1 MPEGDEMRVMG
12 QGGPICDAADECPA
26 SQPSQYSQTVLYSGV
41 PSFPALKTCWYLKRY
56 VDLCAR
62 LNDIDGT
69 ECIHR
74 PAIASPIAQAAGG
87 VTAKSDGQIMIAH
100 QNTIFALSSGAG
112 RAGVAVIRLSGP
124 MAGQTLCALLGRDT
138 VPTPRH
144 AVYAPI
150 RDPQTGERLDDAVAI
165 YFAGPAS
172 FTGEDVVELHTHG
185 GRAVID
191 GVLECLS
198 RQPGLRIAEPG
209 EYTKRAFENGKMDLT
224 AAEGIADLI
233 DAETAA
239 QRRQAVRQMA
249 GELGA
254 LYEDWRTRLMK
265 ALAHIE
271 ADIDFPDEDLPD
283 GIVPV
288 VRGDLIAVGDEMT
301 KHLADNRRGERLR
314 EGFQIVILG
323 APNAGKSSLL
333 NRLAQRDAAIVSE
346 IAGTTRDMIEV
357 HLDLGGF
364 PVTMVDTAG
373 LRESGDVI
381 ETEGVRRATERAENA
396 DLRLVVVDREDWPNI
411 DPEAAR
417 LIDGSTILLINKV
430 DGLLAE
436 ELPKVWNGTSAK
448 GAALELPV
456 LPISAMTGQGIE
468 SLLQL
473 LETRVKEGLDFAG
486 PVPLTRLRHRRAL
499 ESASDHLDRGMK
511 TDIAELAAEDVRLA
525 VREIG
530 KITGRVDVEDL
541 LDIIFGD
548 FCIGK

>member
-1 MPEGDEMRVMG
+1 MTINVTHNGTPIKGG
-12 QGGPICDAADECPA
+12 QTD
-26 SQPSQYSQTVLYSGV
+26 
-41 PSFPALKTCWYLKRY
+41 
-56 VDLCAR
+56 
-62 LNDIDGT
+62 
-69 ECIHR
+69 
-74 PAIASPIAQAAGG
+74 
-87 VTAKSDGQIMIAH
+87 
-100 QNTIFALSSGAG
+100 TIFALSSGAG

-124 MAGQTLCALLGRDT
+124 MAGPTLCALLGRDNL
-138 VPTPRH
+138 PKARH
-144 AVYAPI
+144 AIYAPI
-150 RDPQTGERLDDAVAI
+150 RDPKTDERLDDAVAI

-191 GVLECLS
+191 GVLECLAA
-198 RQPGLRIAEPG
+198 QPGLRIAEPG
-209 EYTKRAFENGKMDLT
+209 EYTRRAFENGKMDLT

-254 LYEDWRTRLMK
+254 LYEDWRARLMK
-265 ALAHIE
+265 ALAYIE
-271 ADIDFPDEDLPD
+271 ADIDFPDEDLPG

-288 VRGDLIAVGDEMT
+288 VRGDLASVYGEMT

-333 NRLAQRDAAIVSE
+333 NRLARRDAAIVSE

-381 ETEGVRRATERAENA
+381 ETEGVRRATARAEDA
-396 DLRLVVVDREDWPNI
+396 DLRLVVVDRGDWPRI
-411 DPEAAR
+411 DAEAAR
-417 LIDGSTILLINKV
+417 LIEGNTILLINKV
-430 DGLLAE
+430 DVADTGNVPA
-436 ELPKVWNGTSAK
+436 VWSGQSA
-448 GAALELPV
+448 GGDQLELPV
-456 LPISAMTGQGIE
+456 LPISAMTGQGME

-473 LETRVKEGLDFAG
+473 LETRVKVGLDFAG
-486 PVPLTRLRHRRAL
+486 PVPLTRLRHRQAL
-499 ESASDHLDRGMK
+499 ERASDHLDRGLQ
-511 TDIAELAAEDVRLA
+511 TDIAELAAEDIRLA

>member
-1 MPEGDEMRVMG
+1 MTINVTHNGTPI
-12 QGGPICDAADECPA
+12 QGG
-26 SQPSQYSQTVLYSGV
+26 QT
-41 PSFPALKTCWYLKRY
+41 
-56 VDLCAR
+56 D
-62 LNDIDGT
+62 
-69 ECIHR
+69 
-74 PAIASPIAQAAGG
+74 
-87 VTAKSDGQIMIAH
+87 
-100 QNTIFALSSGAG
+100 TIFALSSGAG

-124 MAGQTLCALLGRDT
+124 MAGPTLCALLGRDNL
-138 VPTPRH
+138 PKARH
-144 AVYAPI
+144 AIYAPI
-150 RDPQTGERLDDAVAI
+150 RDPKTEERLDDAVAI

-191 GVLECLS
+191 GVLDCLAA
-198 RQPGLRIAEPG
+198 RPGLRIAEPG
-209 EYTKRAFENGKMDLT
+209 EYTRRAFENGKMDLT

-254 LYEDWRTRLMK
+254 LYENWRARLMK
-265 ALAHIE
+265 ALAYIE
-271 ADIDFPDEDLPD
+271 ADIDFPDEDLPG

-288 VRGDLIAVGDEMT
+288 VRGDLSSVHGEMD

-333 NRLAQRDAAIVSE
+333 NRLAMREAAIVSE

-381 ETEGVRRATERAENA
+381 ETEGVRRATARAEDA
-396 DLRLVVVDREDWPNI
+396 DLRLVVVDRSDWPHI
-411 DPEAAR
+411 DAEAAR
-417 LIDGSTILLINKV
+417 LIDANTILLVNKV
-430 DGLLAE
+430 DGVDVGDI
-436 ELPKVWNGTSAK
+436 PTVWSGKSAI
-448 GAALELPV
+448 GDRLELPV
-456 LPISAMTGQGIE
+456 LPISAMTGQGME

-486 PVPLTRLRHRRAL
+486 PVPLTRLRHRQAL
-499 ESASDHLDRGMK
+499 ERASDHLDRGLQ

>member
-1 MPEGDEMRVMG
+1 MAGRMTINATPNT
-12 QGGPICDAADECPA
+12 I
-26 SQPSQYSQTVLYSGV
+26 
-41 PSFPALKTCWYLKRY
+41 
-56 VDLCAR
+56 
-62 LNDIDGT
+62 LNVNTD
-69 ECIHR
+69 
-74 PAIASPIAQAAGG
+74 
-87 VTAKSDGQIMIAH
+87 
-100 QNTIFALSSGAG
+100 TIFALSSGAG

-124 MAGQTLCALLGRDT
+124 MAGATLCALLGRDT
-138 VPTPRH
+138 LPKARH

-150 RDPQTGERLDDAVAI
+150 RDPKTDERLDDAVAI

-172 FTGEDVVELHTHG
+172 FTGEDVVELHVHG

-191 GVLECLS
+191 GVLECLAA
-198 RQPGLRIAEPG
+198 QPGLRIAEPG
-209 EYTKRAFENGKMDLT
+209 EYTRRAFENGKMDLT

-233 DAETAA
+233 DCETAA

-254 LYEDWRTRLMK
+254 LYEDWRARLMK
-265 ALAHIE
+265 ALAYIE
-271 ADIDFPDEDLPD
+271 ADIDFPDEDLPG

-288 VRGDLIAVGDEMT
+288 VRGDLASVYSEMGR
-301 KHLADNRRGERLR
+301 HLADNRRGERLR

-373 LRESGDVI
+373 LRESRDVI
-381 ETEGVRRATERAENA
+381 ESEGVRRATARAEDA
-396 DLRLVVVDREDWPNI
+396 DLRLVVVDRNDWPDI
-411 DPEAAR
+411 DAEAAR
-417 LIDGSTILLINKV
+417 LIDGNTILLVNKV
-430 DGLLAE
+430 DGADGTGSLRDDVPTL
-436 ELPKVWNGTSAK
+436 WSGTSAV
-448 GAALELPV
+448 GMALELPV
-456 LPISAMTGQGIE
+456 LPISAMTGQGVE

-486 PVPLTRLRHRRAL
+486 PVPLTRLRHRKAL
-499 ESASDHLDRGMK
+499 EGASDHLDRGLQ

>member
-1 MPEGDEMRVMG
+1 MTINATPNT
-12 QGGPICDAADECPA
+12 I
-26 SQPSQYSQTVLYSGV
+26 
-41 PSFPALKTCWYLKRY
+41 
-56 VDLCAR
+56 
-62 LNDIDGT
+62 LNVNTD
-69 ECIHR
+69 
-74 PAIASPIAQAAGG
+74 
-87 VTAKSDGQIMIAH
+87 
-100 QNTIFALSSGAG
+100 TIFALSSGAG

-124 MAGQTLCALLGRDT
+124 MAGATLCALLGRDT
-138 VPTPRH
+138 LPKARH

-150 RDPQTGERLDDAVAI
+150 RDPKTDERLDDAVAI

-172 FTGEDVVELHTHG
+172 FTGEDVVELHVHG

-191 GVLECLS
+191 GVLECLAV
-198 RQPGLRIAEPG
+198 QPGLRIAEPG
-209 EYTKRAFENGKMDLT
+209 EYTRRAFENGKMDLT

-233 DAETAA
+233 DCETAA

-254 LYEDWRTRLMK
+254 LYEDWRARLMK
-265 ALAHIE
+265 ALAYIE
-271 ADIDFPDEDLPD
+271 ADIDFPDEDLPG

-288 VRGDLIAVGDEMT
+288 VRGDLASVYAEIG

-373 LRESGDVI
+373 LRESRDVI
-381 ETEGVRRATERAENA
+381 ESEGVRRATARAEDA
-396 DLRLVVVDREDWPNI
+396 DLRLVVVDRNDWPDI
-411 DPEAAR
+411 DAEAAR
-417 LIDGSTILLINKV
+417 LIDGNTILLVNKV
-430 DGLLAE
+430 DGADGTGSLCDDVPTL
-436 ELPKVWNGTSAK
+436 WSGTSAA
-448 GAALELPV
+448 GMALELPV
-456 LPISAMTGQGIE
+456 LPISAMTGQGVE

-486 PVPLTRLRHRRAL
+486 PVPLTRLRHRKAL
-499 ESASDHLDRGMK
+499 EGASDHLDRGLQ

>member
-1 MPEGDEMRVMG
+1 MTINVTHNGTPIKGG
-12 QGGPICDAADECPA
+12 QTD
-26 SQPSQYSQTVLYSGV
+26 
-41 PSFPALKTCWYLKRY
+41 
-56 VDLCAR
+56 
-62 LNDIDGT
+62 
-69 ECIHR
+69 
-74 PAIASPIAQAAGG
+74 
-87 VTAKSDGQIMIAH
+87 
-100 QNTIFALSSGAG
+100 TIFALSSGAG

-124 MAGQTLCALLGRDT
+124 MAGPTLCALLGRDNL
-138 VPTPRH
+138 PKARH
-144 AVYAPI
+144 AIYAPI
-150 RDPQTGERLDDAVAI
+150 RDPKTDERLDDAVAI

-191 GVLECLS
+191 GVLECLAA
-198 RQPGLRIAEPG
+198 QPGLRIAEPG
-209 EYTKRAFENGKMDLT
+209 EYTRRAFENGKMDLT

-254 LYEDWRTRLMK
+254 LYEDWRARLMK
-265 ALAHIE
+265 ALAYIE
-271 ADIDFPDEDLPD
+271 ADIDFPDEDLPG

-288 VRGDLIAVGDEMT
+288 VRGDLASVYGEMT

-333 NRLAQRDAAIVSE
+333 NRLARRDAAIVSE

-381 ETEGVRRATERAENA
+381 ETEGVRRATARAEDA
-396 DLRLVVVDREDWPNI
+396 DLRLVVVDRGDWPRI
-411 DPEAAR
+411 DAEAAR
-417 LIDGSTILLINKV
+417 LIEGNTILLINKV
-430 DGLLAE
+430 DVADTGNVPA
-436 ELPKVWNGTSAK
+436 VWSGQSA
-448 GAALELPV
+448 GGDQLELPV
-456 LPISAMTGQGIE
+456 LPISAMTGQGME

-473 LETRVKEGLDFAG
+473 LETRVKVGLDFAG
-486 PVPLTRLRHRRAL
+486 PVPLTRLRHRQAL
-499 ESASDHLDRGMK
+499 ERASDHLDRGLQ
-511 TDIAELAAEDVRLA
+511 TDIAELAAEDIRLA

-530 KITGRVDVEDL
+530 KMCGFGLILRFLRDQGIQRGIRCRITVL
-541 LDIIFGD
+541 M
-548 FCIGK
+548 

>member
-1 MPEGDEMRVMG
+1 MKGG
-12 QGGPICDAADECPA
+12 QTD
-26 SQPSQYSQTVLYSGV
+26 
-41 PSFPALKTCWYLKRY
+41 
-56 VDLCAR
+56 
-62 LNDIDGT
+62 
-69 ECIHR
+69 
-74 PAIASPIAQAAGG
+74 
-87 VTAKSDGQIMIAH
+87 
-100 QNTIFALSSGAG
+100 TIFALSSGAG

-124 MAGQTLCALLGRDT
+124 MAGPTLCALLGRDNL
-138 VPTPRH
+138 PKARH
-144 AVYAPI
+144 AIYAPI
-150 RDPQTGERLDDAVAI
+150 RDPKTDERLDDAVAI

-191 GVLECLS
+191 GVLECLAA
-198 RQPGLRIAEPG
+198 QPGLRIAEPG
-209 EYTKRAFENGKMDLT
+209 EYTRRAFENGKMDLT

-254 LYEDWRTRLMK
+254 LYEDWRARLMK
-265 ALAHIE
+265 ALAYIE
-271 ADIDFPDEDLPD
+271 ADIDFPDEDLPG

-288 VRGDLIAVGDEMT
+288 VRGDLASVYGEMT

-333 NRLAQRDAAIVSE
+333 NRLARRDAAIVSE

-381 ETEGVRRATERAENA
+381 ETEGVRRATARAEDA
-396 DLRLVVVDREDWPNI
+396 DLRLVVVDRGDWPRI
-411 DPEAAR
+411 DAEAAR
-417 LIDGSTILLINKV
+417 LIEGNTILLINKV
-430 DGLLAE
+430 DVADTGNVPA
-436 ELPKVWNGTSAK
+436 VWSGQSA
-448 GAALELPV
+448 GGDQLELPV
-456 LPISAMTGQGIE
+456 LPISAMTGQGME

-473 LETRVKEGLDFAG
+473 LETRVKVGLDFAG
-486 PVPLTRLRHRRAL
+486 PVPLTRLRHRQAL
-499 ESASDHLDRGMK
+499 ERASDHLDRGLQ
-511 TDIAELAAEDVRLA
+511 TDIAELAAEDIRLA

>member
-1 MPEGDEMRVMG
+1 MTINVTHNETPI
-12 QGGPICDAADECPA
+12 QGG
-26 SQPSQYSQTVLYSGV
+26 QT
-41 PSFPALKTCWYLKRY
+41 
-56 VDLCAR
+56 D
-62 LNDIDGT
+62 
-69 ECIHR
+69 
-74 PAIASPIAQAAGG
+74 
-87 VTAKSDGQIMIAH
+87 
-100 QNTIFALSSGAG
+100 TIFALSSGAG

-124 MAGQTLCALLGRDT
+124 MAGPTLCALLGRDNL
-138 VPTPRH
+138 PKARH
-144 AVYAPI
+144 AIYAPI
-150 RDPQTGERLDDAVAI
+150 RDPKTDERLDDAVAI

-191 GVLECLS
+191 GVLECLAA
-198 RQPGLRIAEPG
+198 QPGLRIAEPG
-209 EYTKRAFENGKMDLT
+209 EYTRRAFENGKMDLT

-233 DAETAA
+233 DAETSA

-254 LYEDWRTRLMK
+254 LYEDWRARLMK
-265 ALAHIE
+265 ALAYIE
-271 ADIDFPDEDLPD
+271 ADIDFPDEDLPG
-283 GIVPV
+283 GIVPA
-288 VRGDLIAVGDEMT
+288 VRGDLASVYGEMT

-333 NRLAQRDAAIVSE
+333 NRLARRDAAIVSE

-381 ETEGVRRATERAENA
+381 ETEGVRRATARAEDA
-396 DLRLVVVDREDWPNI
+396 DLRLVVVDRDDWPRI
-411 DPEAAR
+411 DAEAAR
-417 LIDGSTILLINKV
+417 LIERNTILLVNKV
-430 DGLLAE
+430 DVADTGDV
-436 ELPKVWNGTSAK
+436 PTVWSGQSL
-448 GAALELPV
+448 GGDQLELPV
-456 LPISAMTGQGIE
+456 LPISAMTGQGME

-473 LETRVKEGLDFAG
+473 LETRVKGGLDFAG
-486 PVPLTRLRHRRAL
+486 PVPLTRLRHRQAIER
-499 ESASDHLDRGMK
+499 ASDHLDRGLQ
-511 TDIAELAAEDVRLA
+511 TDIAELAAEDIRLA

>member
-1 MPEGDEMRVMG
+1 MTINVTHIGTPI
-12 QGGPICDAADECPA
+12 QGG
-26 SQPSQYSQTVLYSGV
+26 QT
-41 PSFPALKTCWYLKRY
+41 
-56 VDLCAR
+56 D
-62 LNDIDGT
+62 
-69 ECIHR
+69 
-74 PAIASPIAQAAGG
+74 
-87 VTAKSDGQIMIAH
+87 
-100 QNTIFALSSGAG
+100 TIFALSSGAG

-124 MAGQTLCALLGRDT
+124 MAGPTLCALLGRDNL
-138 VPTPRH
+138 PKARH
-144 AVYAPI
+144 AIYAPI
-150 RDPQTGERLDDAVAI
+150 CDPKTDERLDDAVAI

-191 GVLECLS
+191 GVLECLAV
-198 RQPGLRIAEPG
+198 QPGLRIAEPG
-209 EYTKRAFENGKMDLT
+209 EYTRRAFENGKMDLT

-254 LYEDWRTRLMK
+254 LYEDWRARLMK
-265 ALAHIE
+265 ALAYIE
-271 ADIDFPDEDLPD
+271 ADIDFPDEDLPG

-288 VRGDLIAVGDEMT
+288 VRGDLASVYGEMT

-333 NRLAQRDAAIVSE
+333 NRLARRDAAIVSE

-373 LRESGDVI
+373 LRESGDII
-381 ETEGVRRATERAENA
+381 ETEGVRRATARAEDA
-396 DLRLVVVDREDWPNI
+396 DLRLVVVDRGDWPRI
-411 DPEAAR
+411 DAEAAR
-417 LIDGSTILLINKV
+417 LIDGNTILLVNKV
-430 DGLLAE
+430 DVADTGDVPA
-436 ELPKVWNGTSAK
+436 VWSGQSA
-448 GAALELPV
+448 GSDQLELPV
-456 LPISAMTGQGIE
+456 LPISAMTGQGME

-486 PVPLTRLRHRRAL
+486 PVPLTRLRHRQAL
-499 ESASDHLDRGMK
+499 ERASDHLDRGLQ
-511 TDIAELAAEDVRLA
+511 TDIAELAAEDIRLA

>member
-1 MPEGDEMRVMG
+1 MTINVTHNGTPI
-12 QGGPICDAADECPA
+12 QGG
-26 SQPSQYSQTVLYSGV
+26 QT
-41 PSFPALKTCWYLKRY
+41 
-56 VDLCAR
+56 D
-62 LNDIDGT
+62 
-69 ECIHR
+69 
-74 PAIASPIAQAAGG
+74 
-87 VTAKSDGQIMIAH
+87 
-100 QNTIFALSSGAG
+100 TIFALSSGAG

-124 MAGQTLCALLGRDT
+124 MAGPTLCALLGRDNL
-138 VPTPRH
+138 PKARH
-144 AVYAPI
+144 AIYAPI
-150 RDPQTGERLDDAVAI
+150 RDPKTEERLDDAVAI

-191 GVLECLS
+191 GVLECLAA
-198 RQPGLRIAEPG
+198 QPGLRIAEPG
-209 EYTKRAFENGKMDLT
+209 EYTRRAFENGKMDLT

-254 LYEDWRTRLMK
+254 LYEDWRARLMK
-265 ALAHIE
+265 SLAYIE
-271 ADIDFPDEDLPD
+271 ADIDFPDEDLPG

-288 VRGDLIAVGDEMT
+288 VRGDLASVYGEMT

-333 NRLAQRDAAIVSE
+333 NRLARREAAIVSE

-381 ETEGVRRATERAENA
+381 ETEGVRRATARAEDA
-396 DLRLVVVDREDWPNI
+396 DLRLVVVDRGDWPRI
-411 DPEAAR
+411 DAEAAR
-417 LIDGSTILLINKV
+417 LIDGNTILLVNKV
-430 DGLLAE
+430 DGADAGDV
-436 ELPKVWNGTSAK
+436 PTVWSGQSL
-448 GAALELPV
+448 GGDLLELPV
-456 LPISAMTGQGIE
+456 LPISAMTGQGME

-486 PVPLTRLRHRRAL
+486 PVPLTRLRHRQAL
-499 ESASDHLDRGMK
+499 ERASDHLDRGLQ
-511 TDIAELAAEDVRLA
+511 TDIAELAAEDIRLA

>member
-1 MPEGDEMRVMG
+1 MTINATPNT
-12 QGGPICDAADECPA
+12 I
-26 SQPSQYSQTVLYSGV
+26 
-41 PSFPALKTCWYLKRY
+41 
-56 VDLCAR
+56 
-62 LNDIDGT
+62 LNVNTD
-69 ECIHR
+69 
-74 PAIASPIAQAAGG
+74 
-87 VTAKSDGQIMIAH
+87 
-100 QNTIFALSSGAG
+100 TIFALSSGAG

-124 MAGQTLCALLGRDT
+124 MAGATLCALLGRDIL
-138 VPTPRH
+138 PKARH

-150 RDPQTGERLDDAVAI
+150 RDPKTDERLDDAVAI

-172 FTGEDVVELHTHG
+172 FTGEDVVELHVHG

-191 GVLECLS
+191 GVLECLAA
-198 RQPGLRIAEPG
+198 QPGLRIAEPG
-209 EYTKRAFENGKMDLT
+209 EYTRRAFENGKMDLT

-233 DAETAA
+233 DCETAA

-254 LYEDWRTRLMK
+254 LYEDWRARLMK
-265 ALAHIE
+265 ALAYIE
-271 ADIDFPDEDLPD
+271 ADIDFPDEDLPG

-288 VRGDLIAVGDEMT
+288 VRGDLASVYAEIG

-373 LRESGDVI
+373 LRESRDVI
-381 ETEGVRRATERAENA
+381 ESEGVRRATARAEDA
-396 DLRLVVVDREDWPNI
+396 DLRLVVVDRNDWPDI
-411 DPEAAR
+411 DAEAAR
-417 LIDGSTILLINKV
+417 LIDGNTILLVNKV
-430 DGLLAE
+430 DGADGTGSLCDDVPTL
-436 ELPKVWNGTSAK
+436 WSGTSAA
-448 GAALELPV
+448 GMALELPV
-456 LPISAMTGQGIE
+456 LPISAMTGQGVE

-486 PVPLTRLRHRRAL
+486 PVPLTRLRHRKAL
-499 ESASDHLDRGMK
+499 EGASDHLDRGLQ

>member
-1 MPEGDEMRVMG
+1 MTINVTNDGPPI
-12 QGGPICDAADECPA
+12 QG
-26 SQPSQYSQTVLYSGV
+26 SQT
-41 PSFPALKTCWYLKRY
+41 
-56 VDLCAR
+56 D
-62 LNDIDGT
+62 
-69 ECIHR
+69 
-74 PAIASPIAQAAGG
+74 
-87 VTAKSDGQIMIAH
+87 
-100 QNTIFALSSGAG
+100 TIFALSSGAG

-124 MAGQTLCALLGRDT
+124 MAGATLCALLGRDNL
-138 VPTPRH
+138 PKARH
-144 AVYAPI
+144 AIYAPI
-150 RDPQTGERLDDAVAI
+150 RDPKTDERLDDAVAI

-191 GVLECLS
+191 GVLECLAA
-198 RQPGLRIAEPG
+198 QPGLRIAEPG
-209 EYTKRAFENGKMDLT
+209 EYTRRAFENGKMDLT

-254 LYEDWRTRLMK
+254 LYEDWRARLMK
-265 ALAHIE
+265 ALAYIE
-271 ADIDFPDEDLPD
+271 ADIDFPDEDLPG

-288 VRGDLIAVGDEMT
+288 VRGDLAYVHGEMT
-301 KHLADNRRGERLR
+301 RHLADNRRGERLR

-333 NRLAQRDAAIVSE
+333 NRLARRDAAIVSE

-381 ETEGVRRATERAENA
+381 ETEGVRRATARAEDA
-396 DLRLVVVDREDWPNI
+396 DLRLVVVDRGDWPRI
-411 DPEAAR
+411 DAETAR
-417 LIDGSTILLINKV
+417 LIDRNTILLINKV
-430 DGLLAE
+430 DGTDAGNV
-436 ELPKVWNGTSAK
+436 PAVWSGQSA
-448 GAALELPV
+448 GGDQLELPV
-456 LPISAMTGQGIE
+456 LPISAMTGQGME

-486 PVPLTRLRHRRAL
+486 PVPLTRLRHRQAL
-499 ESASDHLDRGMK
+499 ERASDHLDRGLQ
-511 TDIAELAAEDVRLA
+511 TDIAELAAEDIRLA

>member
-1 MPEGDEMRVMG
+1 M
-12 QGGPICDAADECPA
+12 
-26 SQPSQYSQTVLYSGV
+26 
-41 PSFPALKTCWYLKRY
+41 
-56 VDLCAR
+56 
-62 LNDIDGT
+62 
-69 ECIHR
+69 
-74 PAIASPIAQAAGG
+74 
-87 VTAKSDGQIMIAH
+87 
-100 QNTIFALSSGAG
+100 
-112 RAGVAVIRLSGP
+112 
-124 MAGQTLCALLGRDT
+124 
-138 VPTPRH
+138 
-144 AVYAPI
+144 
-150 RDPQTGERLDDAVAI
+150 AI

-254 LYEDWRTRLMK
+254 LYEDWRARLMK

-288 VRGDLIAVGDEMT
+288 VRGDLIAVGEEVT

-381 ETEGVRRATERAENA
+381 ETEGVRRATARADNA
-396 DLRLVVVDREDWPNI
+396 DLRLVVIDRDDWPTI

-430 DGLLAE
+430 DDLGSADI
-436 ELPKVWNGTSAK
+436 PKVWHGTSAG
-448 GAALELPV
+448 GAKLELPV
-456 LPISAMTGQGIE
+456 LPISAMTGQGME

>member
-1 MPEGDEMRVMG
+1 MTINATPNT
-12 QGGPICDAADECPA
+12 I
-26 SQPSQYSQTVLYSGV
+26 
-41 PSFPALKTCWYLKRY
+41 
-56 VDLCAR
+56 
-62 LNDIDGT
+62 LNVNTD
-69 ECIHR
+69 
-74 PAIASPIAQAAGG
+74 
-87 VTAKSDGQIMIAH
+87 
-100 QNTIFALSSGAG
+100 TIFALSSGAG

-124 MAGQTLCALLGRDT
+124 MAGATLCALLGRDIL
-138 VPTPRH
+138 PKARH

-150 RDPQTGERLDDAVAI
+150 RDPKTDERLDDAVAI

-172 FTGEDVVELHTHG
+172 FTGEDVVELHVHG

-191 GVLECLS
+191 GVLECLAA
-198 RQPGLRIAEPG
+198 QPGLRIAEPG
-209 EYTKRAFENGKMDLT
+209 EYTRRAFENGKMDLT

-233 DAETAA
+233 DCETAA

-254 LYEDWRTRLMK
+254 LYEDWRARLMK
-265 ALAHIE
+265 ALAYIE
-271 ADIDFPDEDLPD
+271 ADIDFPDEDLPG

-288 VRGDLIAVGDEMT
+288 VRGNLASVYAEIG

-364 PVTMVDTAG
+364 PVTIVDTAG
-373 LRESGDVI
+373 LRESRDVI
-381 ETEGVRRATERAENA
+381 ESEGVRRATARAEDA
-396 DLRLVVVDREDWPNI
+396 DLRLVVVDRNDWPDI
-411 DPEAAR
+411 DAETAR
-417 LIDGSTILLINKV
+417 LIDGNTILLVNKV
-430 DGLLAE
+430 DGADGTGSLCDDVPTLW
-436 ELPKVWNGTSAK
+436 LGTSAA
-448 GAALELPV
+448 GMALELPV
-456 LPISAMTGQGIE
+456 LPISAMTGQGVE

-486 PVPLTRLRHRRAL
+486 PVPLTRLRHRKAL
-499 ESASDHLDRGMK
+499 EGASDHLDRGLQ

>member
-1 MPEGDEMRVMG
+1 MTINVTHNGTPI
-12 QGGPICDAADECPA
+12 QGG
-26 SQPSQYSQTVLYSGV
+26 QT
-41 PSFPALKTCWYLKRY
+41 
-56 VDLCAR
+56 D
-62 LNDIDGT
+62 
-69 ECIHR
+69 
-74 PAIASPIAQAAGG
+74 
-87 VTAKSDGQIMIAH
+87 
-100 QNTIFALSSGAG
+100 TIFALSSGAG

-124 MAGQTLCALLGRDT
+124 MAGPTLCALLGRDNL
-138 VPTPRH
+138 PKARH
-144 AVYAPI
+144 AIYAPI
-150 RDPQTGERLDDAVAI
+150 RDPKTEERLDDAVAI

-191 GVLECLS
+191 GVLECLAA
-198 RQPGLRIAEPG
+198 QPGLRIAEPG
-209 EYTKRAFENGKMDLT
+209 EYTRRAFENGKMDLT

-254 LYEDWRTRLMK
+254 LYEDWRARLMK
-265 ALAHIE
+265 ALAYIE
-271 ADIDFPDEDLPD
+271 ADIDFPDEDLPG

-288 VRGDLIAVGDEMT
+288 VRGDLASVYGEMT

-333 NRLAQRDAAIVSE
+333 NRLARRDAAIVSE

-381 ETEGVRRATERAENA
+381 ETEGVRRATARAEDA
-396 DLRLVVVDREDWPNI
+396 DLRLVVVDRDDWPRI
-411 DPEAAR
+411 DAEAAR
-417 LIDGSTILLINKV
+417 LIDGNTILLVNKV
-430 DGLLAE
+430 DVAYTGDVPA
-436 ELPKVWNGTSAK
+436 VWSGQSL
-448 GAALELPV
+448 GGDQLELPV
-456 LPISAMTGQGIE
+456 LPISAMTGQGME

-486 PVPLTRLRHRRAL
+486 PVPLTRLRHRQAL
-499 ESASDHLDRGMK
+499 ERASDHLDRGLQ
-511 TDIAELAAEDVRLA
+511 TDIAELAAEDIRLA

>member
-1 MPEGDEMRVMG
+1 MTSNATHNGTPI
-12 QGGPICDAADECPA
+12 QGG
-26 SQPSQYSQTVLYSGV
+26 QT
-41 PSFPALKTCWYLKRY
+41 
-56 VDLCAR
+56 D
-62 LNDIDGT
+62 
-69 ECIHR
+69 
-74 PAIASPIAQAAGG
+74 
-87 VTAKSDGQIMIAH
+87 
-100 QNTIFALSSGAG
+100 TIFALSSGAG

-124 MAGQTLCALLGRDT
+124 MAGPTLCTLLGRDNL
-138 VPTPRH
+138 PKARH
-144 AVYAPI
+144 AIYAPI
-150 RDPQTGERLDDAVAI
+150 RDPKTDERLDDAVAI

-191 GVLECLS
+191 GVLECLTA
-198 RQPGLRIAEPG
+198 QPGLRIAEPG
-209 EYTKRAFENGKMDLT
+209 EYTNRAFENATMDLT

-254 LYEDWRTRLMK
+254 LYEDWRARLMK
-265 ALAHIE
+265 ALAYIE
-271 ADIDFPDEDLPD
+271 ADIDFPDEDLPG

-288 VRGDLIAVGDEMT
+288 VRGDLASVYGEMT

-333 NRLAQRDAAIVSE
+333 NRLARRDAAIVSE

-381 ETEGVRRATERAENA
+381 ETEGVRRATARAEDA
-396 DLRLVVVDREDWPNI
+396 DLRLVVVDRGDWPRI
-411 DPEAAR
+411 DAEAAR
-417 LIDGSTILLINKV
+417 LIGGNTILLVNKV
-430 DGLLAE
+430 DGTDAGD
-436 ELPKVWNGTSAK
+436 LPTVWSGQSA
-448 GAALELPV
+448 GGDQLELPI
-456 LPISAMTGQGIE
+456 LPISAMTGQGME

-486 PVPLTRLRHRRAL
+486 PVPLTRLRHRQAL
-499 ESASDHLDRGMK
+499 ERASDHLDRGLQ
-511 TDIAELAAEDVRLA
+511 TDIAELAAEDIRLA

>member
-1 MPEGDEMRVMG
+1 MTINVTHNGTPI
-12 QGGPICDAADECPA
+12 QGG
-26 SQPSQYSQTVLYSGV
+26 QT
-41 PSFPALKTCWYLKRY
+41 
-56 VDLCAR
+56 D
-62 LNDIDGT
+62 
-69 ECIHR
+69 
-74 PAIASPIAQAAGG
+74 
-87 VTAKSDGQIMIAH
+87 
-100 QNTIFALSSGAG
+100 TIFALSSGAG

-124 MAGQTLCALLGRDT
+124 MAGPTLCALLGRDNL
-138 VPTPRH
+138 PKARH
-144 AVYAPI
+144 AIYAPI
-150 RDPQTGERLDDAVAI
+150 RDPKTEERLDDAVAI

-191 GVLECLS
+191 GVLECLAA
-198 RQPGLRIAEPG
+198 QPGLRIAEPG
-209 EYTKRAFENGKMDLT
+209 EYTRRAFENGKMDLT

-254 LYEDWRTRLMK
+254 LYEDWRARLMK
-265 ALAHIE
+265 ALAYIE
-271 ADIDFPDEDLPD
+271 ADIDFPDEDLPG

-288 VRGDLIAVGDEMT
+288 VRGDLASVYGEMT

-333 NRLAQRDAAIVSE
+333 NRLARREAAIVSE

-381 ETEGVRRATERAENA
+381 ETEGVRRATARAEDA
-396 DLRLVVVDREDWPNI
+396 DLRLVVVDRGDWPRI
-411 DPEAAR
+411 DAEAAR
-417 LIDGSTILLINKV
+417 LIDGNTILLVNKV
-430 DGLLAE
+430 DVADTGNVPA
-436 ELPKVWNGTSAK
+436 VWSGQSA
-448 GAALELPV
+448 GGDQLELPV
-456 LPISAMTGQGIE
+456 LPISAMTGQGME

-486 PVPLTRLRHRRAL
+486 PVPLTRLRHRQAL
-499 ESASDHLDRGMK
+499 ERASDHLDRGLQ
-511 TDIAELAAEDVRLA
+511 TDIAELAAEDIRLA

>member
-1 MPEGDEMRVMG
+1 MTINVTHNGTPI
-12 QGGPICDAADECPA
+12 QGG
-26 SQPSQYSQTVLYSGV
+26 QT
-41 PSFPALKTCWYLKRY
+41 
-56 VDLCAR
+56 D
-62 LNDIDGT
+62 
-69 ECIHR
+69 
-74 PAIASPIAQAAGG
+74 
-87 VTAKSDGQIMIAH
+87 
-100 QNTIFALSSGAG
+100 TIFALSSGAG

-124 MAGQTLCALLGRDT
+124 MAGPTLCALLGRDNL
-138 VPTPRH
+138 PKARH
-144 AVYAPI
+144 AIYAPI
-150 RDPQTGERLDDAVAI
+150 RDPKTEERLDDAVAI

-191 GVLECLS
+191 GVLDCLAA
-198 RQPGLRIAEPG
+198 RPGLRIAEPG
-209 EYTKRAFENGKMDLT
+209 EYTRRAFENGKMDLT

-249 GELGA
+249 GELGT
-254 LYEDWRTRLMK
+254 LYENWRARLMK
-265 ALAHIE
+265 ALAYIE
-271 ADIDFPDEDLPD
+271 ADIDFPDEDLPG

-288 VRGDLIAVGDEMT
+288 VRGDLSSVHGEMD

-333 NRLAQRDAAIVSE
+333 NRLAMREAAIVSE

-381 ETEGVRRATERAENA
+381 ETEGVRRATARAEDA
-396 DLRLVVVDREDWPNI
+396 DLRLVVVDRSDWPHI
-411 DPEAAR
+411 DAEAAR
-417 LIDGSTILLINKV
+417 LIDANTILLVNKV
-430 DGLLAE
+430 DGLDVGDI
-436 ELPKVWNGTSAK
+436 PTVWSGKSAI
-448 GAALELPV
+448 GDRLELPV
-456 LPISAMTGQGIE
+456 LPISAMTGQGME

-486 PVPLTRLRHRRAL
+486 PVPLTRLRHRQAL
-499 ESASDHLDRGMK
+499 ERASDHLDRGLQ

>member
-1 MPEGDEMRVMG
+1 MTINLRDRGT
-12 QGGPICDAADECPA
+12 PIQVD
-26 SQPSQYSQTVLYSGV
+26 QT
-41 PSFPALKTCWYLKRY
+41 
-56 VDLCAR
+56 
-62 LNDIDGT
+62 
-69 ECIHR
+69 E
-74 PAIASPIAQAAGG
+74 
-87 VTAKSDGQIMIAH
+87 
-100 QNTIFALSSGAG
+100 TIFALSSGAG

-124 MAGQTLCALLGRDT
+124 MAGKTLCALLGRDSL
-138 VPTPRH
+138 PKPRH
-144 AVYAPI
+144 AIYAPI
-150 RDPQTGERLDDAVAI
+150 RDPKTNERLDDAVAI

-191 GVLECLS
+191 GVLECLAA
-198 RQPGLRIAEPG
+198 RPGLRIAEPG
-209 EYTKRAFENGKMDLT
+209 EYTRRAFENGKMDLT

-254 LYEDWRTRLMK
+254 LYEDWRARLMK
-265 ALAHIE
+265 ALAYIE
-271 ADIDFPDEDLPD
+271 ADIDFPDEDLPG

-288 VRGDLIAVGDEMT
+288 VRGDLSSVHGEMA

-333 NRLAQRDAAIVSE
+333 NRLARREAAIVSE

-373 LRESGDVI
+373 LRESGDMI
-381 ETEGVRRATERAENA
+381 ETEGVRRATARAEDA
-396 DLRLVVVDREDWPNI
+396 DLRLVVVDRGDWPRI
-411 DPEAAR
+411 DTEAAR
-417 LIDGSTILLINKV
+417 LIDGNTILLVNKV
-430 DGLLAE
+430 DGLDAGDIPTVWSGQSAE
-436 ELPKVWNGTSAK
+436 GDQ
-448 GAALELPV
+448 LELPV
-456 LPISAMTGQGIE
+456 LPISAMTGQGVE

-486 PVPLTRLRHRRAL
+486 PVPLTRLRHRQAL
-499 ESASDHLDRGMK
+499 ERASDHLDRGLQ

>member
-1 MPEGDEMRVMG
+1 M
-12 QGGPICDAADECPA
+12 
-26 SQPSQYSQTVLYSGV
+26 
-41 PSFPALKTCWYLKRY
+41 
-56 VDLCAR
+56 
-62 LNDIDGT
+62 
-69 ECIHR
+69 
-74 PAIASPIAQAAGG
+74 IASRE
-87 VTAKSDGQIMIAH
+87 
-100 QNTIFALSSGAG
+100 TIFALSSGAG

-124 MAGQTLCALLGRDT
+124 LAGPTLCALLGRET
-138 VPTPRH
+138 LPAPRH

-150 RDPQTGERLDDAVAI
+150 RDPQSGERLDDAVAI

-172 FTGEDVVELHTHG
+172 FTGEDVVELHVHG
-185 GRAVID
+185 GRAVIE
-191 GVLECLS
+191 GVLDCLS
-198 RQPGLRIAEPG
+198 RQDGLRVADPG
-209 EYTKRAFENGKMDLT
+209 EYTRRAFENGKMDLT
-224 AAEGIADLI
+224 SAEGIADLI

-249 GELGA
+249 GELGT
-254 LYEDWRTRLMK
+254 LYEGWRKRLMK

-288 VRGDLIAVGDEMT
+288 VRGDLVSVFGEIK

-346 IAGTTRDMIEV
+346 IAGTTRDMI
-357 HLDLGGF
+357 
-364 PVTMVDTAG
+364 
-373 LRESGDVI
+373 DVI
-381 ETEGVRRATERAENA
+381 ESEGVRRATERAENA
-396 DLRLVVVDREDWPNI
+396 DLRLVVVDYDDWPNI

-417 LIDGSTILLINKV
+417 LIDEKTLILINKV
-430 DGLLAE
+430 DDATLADI
-436 ELPKVWNGTSAK
+436 PDVWR
-448 GAALELPV
+448 GASVEGDGLELPV
-456 LPISAMTGQGIE
+456 LAISAMTGQGME

-499 ESASDHLDRGMK
+499 ESASDHLDRGLQ